1 MTTET
6 DNNHYYY
13 GTGRRKTSVARVR
26 VYNRAGGVTGNG
38 KPLNE
43 AIAVDQWLSDALKPL
58 VVTELAG
65 KVSVVA
71 KTQGGGSH
79 GQAVA
84 LSHGISR
91 ALIAFDPQLRPVLKS
106 HKLLTRDPR
115 MRESKKYGLKRAR
128 KAPQYTKR

>member
-6 DNNHYYY
+6 DNYYY
-13 GTGRRKTSVARVR
+13 GTGRRKRSIARVR
-26 VYNRAGGVTGNG
+26 VYNRAGGVTVNG

-43 AIAVDQWLSDALKPL
+43 AIPVDQWLSDAMRPL
-58 VVTELAG
+58 TATDLTG
-65 KVSVVA
+65 KVTVVA
-71 KTQGGGSH
+71 KTQGGGGH

-84 LSHGISR
+84 FSHGLSR
-91 ALIAFDPQLRPVLKS
+91 ALIEFDPELRPALKS

>member
-6 DNNHYYY
+6 DNYYY

-26 VYNRAGGVTGNG
+26 IYNRAGGVTLNG

-43 AIAVDQWLSDALKPL
+43 AISVDQWLTDALRPL
-58 VVTELAG
+58 AVTELAG
-65 KVSVVA
+65 KVTVVA
-71 KTQGGGSH
+71 KTHGGGVH

-84 LSHGISR
+84 LSHGLSR